1 MNENTAT
8 NITSPQ
14 TDQIKPKAFRFDVFK
29 GVKDDSGK
37 VHKLKSVG
45 SAHIIDGCKTYTVH
59 IKTFLSDVFY
69 LLPET
74 KRPTEAD
81 FVILT
86 REPSQQVGR
95 KYFWNS
101 IGEGKILTGEN
112 SCLVNLIWDVLGV
125 DDIYLNLY
133 PKETSY
139 ESEAAKA
146 LLEIVGSKK

>member
-1 MNENTAT
+1 MTQSSINASPLTEN
-8 NITSPQ
+8 
-14 TDQIKPKAFRFDVFK
+14 KPKAFRFDVFK
-29 GVKDDSGK
+29 GVKDETGK

-45 SAHIIDGCKTYTVH
+45 SAHIIDGCKTYTIH
-59 IKTFLSDVFY
+59 IKTFLNDVFY

-81 FVILT
+81 YVLLT

-101 IGEGKILTGEN
+101 IGEGKLLQGDN
-112 SCLVNLIWDVLGV
+112 SCFVNLLWDVWGV

-133 PKETSY
+133 PKESSY
-139 ESEAAKA
+139 DSGSKA
-146 LLEIVGSKK
+146 LELVSSKK